1 MKLERRSRLVRGIL
15 ARSTVAAILVATVAF
30 AAAAFAATASL
41 AAAPKGPN
49 LIKNGTFG
57 IGRTVGDACAD
68 IPSQATIAGWT
79 PGSTTDQVCGNL
91 FIQTPNGISQF
102 VSLYLG
108 GEGTITQTVATVP
121 GTTYL
126 LQWYGAAEP
135 TPPGNPPVKTMHVLW
150 NDADV
155 ASPTY
160 SSAGETASKMHWTLH
175 QVVVTATSTSSTVQF
190 ADDTAGITVGYPS
203 LVTDVILAA
212 DASLFLPAKASLAPT
227 GKLTAIV
234 HDGKGAPLTQTGLTV
249 SLTADVKTVS
259 YAPGTEQV
267 IATAPVVNGQAVL
280 KLKLPASAKGQT
292 IKATATLKGPNYIPA
307 TRTVTIK
314 VT

>member
-1 MKLERRSRLVRGIL
+1 MNRDRKTPAAKRGVLGFIVAVLLLCTVGLGEAAVTRS
-15 ARSTVAAILVATVAF
+15 
-30 AAAAFAATASL
+30 
-41 AAAPKGPN
+41 AAAPTGPN
-49 LIKNGTFG
+49 VIKNGTFG
-57 IGRTVGDACAD
+57 IGRTVGDACVN
-68 IPSQATIAGWT
+68 IGPSTPDKIAGWT
-79 PGSTTDQVCGNL
+79 VGTTSVQDCGNL
-91 FIQTPNGISQF
+91 YIQTPNGIAQF

-108 GEGTITQTVATVP
+108 AEGTVTQTVTTVP

-126 LQWYGAAEP
+126 LQWYGAADP
-135 TPPGNPPVKTMHVLW
+135 TPPGDPLVKTMHVLW

-160 SSAGETASKMHWTLH
+160 NSAGETASKMNWVLH
-175 QVVVTATSTSSTVQF
+175 KVVITATSATSTVQF
-190 ADDTAGITVGYPS
+190 ADDTPGITTGYPS

-212 DASLFLPAKASLAPT
+212 DASLYLPAKANLAPT

-234 HDGKGAPLTQTGLTV
+234 HDGKGAPLTQAGLTV
-249 SLTADVKTVS
+249 SLSAKVKTVS

-307 TRTVTIK
+307 SRTITIK